1 MLKQLYKR
9 FSDGSYVAKDLQYS
23 YISGFQ
29 YYFTNQDNF
38 IINHNQGTVNILL
51 QCFINNYLSVI
62 DYYIVDT
69 NNIEINLSQ
78 PQSGF
83 VNIIFFR

>member
-1 MLKQLYKR
+1 MFKQLYKR
-9 FSDGSYVAKDLQYS
+9 FSDGSYIAKNLQYS

-29 YYFTNQDNF
+29 YPFTNQNSLL
-38 IINHNQGTVNILL
+38 INHNQGTINILL
-51 QCFINNYLSVI
+51 QCFINNYLS
-62 DYYIVDT
+62 IVDYSIIDS

-78 PQSGF
+78 SETGF